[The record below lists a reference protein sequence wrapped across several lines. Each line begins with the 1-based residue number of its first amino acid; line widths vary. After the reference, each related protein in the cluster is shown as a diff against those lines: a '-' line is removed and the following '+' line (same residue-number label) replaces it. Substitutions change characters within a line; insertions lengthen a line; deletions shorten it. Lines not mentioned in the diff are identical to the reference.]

1 MNRKK
6 WIYWSLKIMFAVVL
20 GGSALAKLA
29 RSEQLTQTFNHLGYP
44 SYLLNILGIGYL
56 LGLVG
61 LFQSKVPILREWA
74 YAGFAIALVGAF
86 SSHLLAG
93 DPIVKAVPALVL
105 LVIMFGAYFLE
116 DKAKH

>member
-74 YAGFAIALVGAF
+74 YA
-86 SSHLLAG
+86 
-93 DPIVKAVPALVL
+93 
-105 LVIMFGAYFLE
+105 
-116 DKAKH
+116 